1 MDFDEAMA
9 FLADGTHTGKLAT
22 ASPTGAPHVAP
33 IWFIVDGDSDGSGV
47 DLVFTTSR
55 DTVKGRHLVAN
66 PRASMTVDIEVYPYS
81 FVVIRGPVSIDERAP
96 DLLDWTTRIAER
108 YVPTGSA
115 PSYGRRNA
123 VDGEMLCRL
132 RVERVRG
139 DRDIAL

>member
-1 MDFDEAMA
+1 MNFDEAMA

-33 IWFIVDGDSDGSGV
+33 IWFLVDGDGSGGN
-47 DLVFTTSR
+47 LVFTTSR
-55 DTVKGRHLVAN
+55 DTVKGRHLLAN
-66 PRASMTVDIEVYPYS
+66 PRASMTADVEVYPYS
-81 FVVIRGPVSIDERAP
+81 FVVVRGPVSIDEHAP

-108 YVPTGSA
+108 YVPAGSA

-139 DRDIAL
+139 ARDIAL